1 MSCPYIGHPRSI
13 GYCFKCDYKK
23 GISNYDLVCDYR
35 DATKKLKEMKK
46 LEKKNKEENLN
57 EESIKDNK
65 NKRKKQNEGDE

>member
-46 LEKKNKEENLN
+46 LEKKNKEEMKNRLKI
-57 EESIKDNK
+57 IKTKEK
-65 NKRKKQNEGDE
+65 NKMKEMNK